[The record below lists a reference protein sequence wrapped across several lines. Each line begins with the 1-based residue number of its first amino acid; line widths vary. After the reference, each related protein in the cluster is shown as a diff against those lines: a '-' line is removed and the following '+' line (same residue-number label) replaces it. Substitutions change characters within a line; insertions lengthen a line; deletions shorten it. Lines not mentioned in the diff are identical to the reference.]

1 MRRGITAAA
10 LAGVLALVATA
21 CGGDGE
27 TGGAKSS
34 GGELSGTVTWWDTST
49 VGSED
54 KVFKK
59 LAEGFTKEHPKVE
72 VKYVNVPFGEAQNK
86 FKNAAQS
93 GSGAP
98 DVIRS
103 EVAWTPEFADLGY
116 LAPLDGTAAVGGAKG
131 EEGEKDFLPQAVAST
146 RYNGKTY
153 AVPQVIDSMG
163 VFYNKKIFK
172 DAGVEVPKTV
182 DELKTVSKTI
192 KEKTGKTGLY
202 LRGDDAYW
210 FLSFLYG
217 EGGNLVDAGSKTVTV
232 DDAAGVK
239 AMTVVKDLV
248 DSGAAKTD
256 ATDGW
261 ENMQAAFKDGDV
273 AMMINGPWAVADTY
287 GGAQFKNKAN
297 LGIAPVPAGSAGQ
310 GAPQGGHNL
319 AVYAGSQ
326 NLDASYAF
334 VQYMTNAQSQATA
347 AKELSLLP
355 TRTSVYTR
363 PEVAGNEM
371 VGFFKPVVDKAI
383 ERPWIPE
390 GGSLFAPLVTEYTK
404 VLTGQTSPDQGAK
417 ATGDAYRK
425 LLKGWK

>member
-1 MRRGITAAA
+1 MRRGIAAT
-10 LAGVLALVATA
+10 ALVAALGVTLAA
-21 CGGDGE
+21 CGGSDSGSN
-27 TGGAKSS
+27 GGSKGS
-34 GGELSGTVTWWDTST
+34 GELSGTVTWWDTST

-59 LAEGFTKEHPKVE
+59 VAEDFKKQHPKVT

-116 LAPLDGTAAVGGAKG
+116 LAPLDGTTALKNQD
-131 EEGEKDFLPQAVAST
+131 DFLEQAAAST
-146 RYNGKTY
+146 KYNGKTY

-163 VFYNKKIFK
+163 IFYNKKIFK
-172 DAGVEVPKTV
+172 DAGVEVPKTI
-182 DELKTVSKTI
+182 DELKSVSAKI
-192 KEKTGKTGLY
+192 KQKTGKTGLY

-217 EGGNLVDAGSKTVTV
+217 EGGDLVDAENKKITV
-232 DDAAGVK
+232 DGPAGVK
-239 AMTVVKDLV
+239 AFKVVKDLV

-261 ENMQAAFKDGDV
+261 NNMQTAFKEGKV
-273 AMMINGPWAVADTY
+273 AMMINGPWAVSDTY
-287 GGAQFKNKAN
+287 AGKEFADKAN
-297 LGIAPVPAGSAGQ
+297 LGIAPVPAGSGGQ

-319 AVYAGSQ
+319 AVYAGSK

-334 VQYMTNAQSQATA
+334 AEYMTSAETQAKIS
-347 AKELSLLP
+347 KELSLLP
-355 TRTSVYTR
+355 TRESVYIKSD
-363 PEVAGNEM
+363 VATNEM
-371 VGFFKPVVDKAI
+371 ITFFKPVVDKAV

-390 GGSLFAPLVTEYTK
+390 TGSLFAPLVTEYTK
-404 VLTGQTSPDQGAK
+404 VLTGQTTPETGAK
-417 ATGDAYRK
+417 TVGDGYRK
-425 LLKGWK
+425 LLKDWK

>member
-1 MRRGITAAA
+1 MRRGITATALVAA
-10 LAGVLALVATA
+10 LALAATA
-21 CGGDGE
+21 CGSDDKSDS
-27 TGGAKSS
+27 TSKSS
-34 GGELSGTVTWWDTST
+34 GELSGTVTWWDTST
-49 VGSED
+49 AGSED

-59 LAEGFTKEHPKVE
+59 IAEGFEKLHPKVD
-72 VKYVNVPFGEAQNK
+72 VKYVNVPFGDAQNK
-86 FKNAAQS
+86 FKNAAQA

-116 LAPLDGTAAVGGAKG
+116 LAPLDGTPALQKQD
-131 EEGEKDFLPQAVAST
+131 DFLKQAAAST
-146 RYNGKTY
+146 KYDGKTY

-163 VFYNKKIFK
+163 IFYNKKIFK
-172 DAGVEVPKTV
+172 EAGVKVPTTI
-182 DELKTVSKTI
+182 DELKTVSKKI
-192 KEKTGKTGLY
+192 KSKTGKTGFY

-217 EGGNLVDAGSKTVTV
+217 EGGDMVSAPDKTVTI
-232 DDAAGVK
+232 DNAAGVK
-239 AMTVVKDLV
+239 AMKVVKDLV

-261 ENMQAAFKDGDV
+261 DNMQASFKDGDV

-287 GGAQFKNKAN
+287 TGKEFKDKAN
-297 LGIAPVPAGSAGQ
+297 LGVAPVPAGSVAQ

-319 AVYAGSQ
+319 AVYAGSK

-334 VQYMTNAQSQATA
+334 VDYMTSVDTQAQVT
-347 AKELSLLP
+347 KELNLLP
-355 TRTSVYTR
+355 TRTSAYAKEDV
-363 PEVAGNEM
+363 VNNEI
-371 VGFFKPVVDKAI
+371 VGFFKPVVESAV

-390 GGSLFAPLVTEYTK
+390 TGSLFAPLVTEYTK
-404 VLTGQTSPDQGAK
+404 VLTGQTTPEK
-417 ATGDAYRK
+417 AVKTTGDSYRK

>member
-1 MRRGITAAA
+1 MRRGITATALVATLA
-10 LAGVLALVATA
+10 LAATA
-21 CGGDGE
+21 CGGDEE
-27 TGGAKSS
+27 TNGKSS
-34 GGELSGTVTWWDTST
+34 SGELSGTVTWWDTST

-59 LAEGFTKEHPKVE
+59 LAEDFEAKHKGVD

-116 LAPLDGTAAVGGAKG
+116 LAPLDGTAALKD
-131 EEGEKDFLPQAVAST
+131 EKDFVPQAAAST
-146 RYNGKTY
+146 EYDGKTY
-153 AVPQVIDSMG
+153 AVPQVIDSLG
-163 VFYNKKIFK
+163 IFYNKKLFK
-172 DAGVEVPKTV
+172 DAGVEVPTTIA
-182 DELKTVSKTI
+182 ELKTVSKTI
-192 KEKTGKTGLY
+192 KDKTGKTGMY

-217 EGGNLVDAGSKTVTV
+217 EGGDLVDAKGKTITV
-232 DDAAGVK
+232 DSPAGVK
-239 AMTVVKDLV
+239 AMEVVKDLV

-261 ENMQAAFKDGDV
+261 ENMQAAFKGGDV
-273 AMMINGPWAVADTY
+273 AMMINGPWAIADTY
-287 GGAQFKNKAN
+287 AGPQFKDKAN
-297 LGIAPVPAGSAGQ
+297 LGVAPVPAGSAGQ

-319 AVYAGSQ
+319 GVYAGSK

-334 VQYMTNAQSQATA
+334 VEYMSSAESQAKITT
-347 AKELSLLP
+347 ELNLLP
-355 TRTSVYTR
+355 TRTSVYSQ
-363 PEVAGNEM
+363 PDVAKNEI
-371 VGFFKPVVDKAI
+371 VGFFKPVVDKAV

-390 GGSLFAPLVTEYTK
+390 TGSLFAPLVTEYTK
-404 VLTGQTSPDQGAK
+404 VLTGQTTPEKGVK
-417 ATGDAYRK
+417 ATGDSYRK

>member
-1 MRRGITAAA
+1 MRRGITATALVAA
-10 LAGVLALVATA
+10 LALAATA
-21 CGGDGE
+21 CGSDDGN
-27 TGGAKSS
+27 GGTSKGS
-34 GGELSGTVTWWDTST
+34 GELSGTVTWWDTST
-49 VGSED
+49 AGSED

-59 LAEGFTKEHPKVE
+59 LAEDFTKEHPKVR
-72 VKYVNVPFGEAQNK
+72 VNYVNVPFGDAQNK

-116 LAPLDGTAAVGGAKG
+116 LAPLDGTPALK
-131 EEGEKDFLPQAVAST
+131 KPDDFLKQAAAST
-146 RYNGKTY
+146 KYKDKTY

-172 DAGVEVPKTV
+172 EAGVEVPKTV
-182 DELKTVSKTI
+182 DELKSVAKKI
-192 KEKTGKTGLY
+192 KDKTGKTGMY

-217 EGGNLVDAGSKTVTV
+217 EGGDMVDAGNNTVTI
-232 DDAAGVK
+232 DNAQGVK
-239 AMTVVKDLV
+239 AMKVVKDLV

-261 ENMQAAFKDGDV
+261 ENMQASFKDGKV
-273 AMMINGPWAVADTY
+273 AMIINGPWAVADTY
-287 GGAQFKNKAN
+287 AGKEFKDKAN
-297 LGIAPVPAGSAGQ
+297 LGVAPVPAGSARQ

-319 AVYAGSQ
+319 AVYAGSK

-334 VQYMTNAQSQATA
+334 VEYMTSAETQAKVT
-347 AKELSLLP
+347 KELSLLP
-355 TRTSVYTR
+355 TRTSAYGMKAV
-363 PEVAGNEM
+363 VDNEI
-371 VGFFKPVVDKAI
+371 VGFFKPVVETAV

-390 GGSLFAPLVTEYTK
+390 TGSLFAPLVTEYTK
-404 VLTGQTSPDQGAK
+404 VLTGQTTPEKGVK
-417 ATGDAYRK
+417 TTGDSYRK

>member
-1 MRRGITAAA
+1 MRRGITATA
-10 LAGVLALVATA
+10 LAATLALAATA
-21 CGGDGE
+21 CGGDEE
-27 TGGAKSS
+27 TAAKSGS
-34 GGELSGTVTWWDTST
+34 GELTGTVTWWDTST

-59 LAEGFTKEHPKVE
+59 LAEDFEAKHKGVD

-86 FKNAAQS
+86 FKNAAGS

-116 LAPLDGTAAVGGAKG
+116 LAPLDGTPALKD
-131 EEGEKDFLPQAVAST
+131 EKDFVPQAAAST
-146 RYNGKTY
+146 KYDGKTY
-153 AVPQVIDSMG
+153 AVPQVIDSLG
-163 VFYNKKIFK
+163 IFYNKKLFK
-172 DAGVEVPKTV
+172 DAGVEVPKTI

-192 KEKTGKTGLY
+192 KDKTGKTGMY

-217 EGGNLVDAGSKTVTV
+217 EGGDLVDAKGKTVTV
-232 DDAAGVK
+232 DSPAGVK
-239 AMTVVKDLV
+239 AMEVVKDLV

-261 ENMQAAFKDGDV
+261 ENMQAAFKGGDV
-273 AMMINGPWAVADTY
+273 AMMINGPWAIADTY
-287 GGAQFKNKAN
+287 AGPQFKDKTN
-297 LGIAPVPAGSAGQ
+297 LGVAPVPAGSAGQ

-319 AVYAGSQ
+319 AVYAGSK

-334 VQYMTNAQSQATA
+334 VEYMSSAESQAKITT
-347 AKELSLLP
+347 ELNLLP
-355 TRTSVYTR
+355 TRTSVYSQ
-363 PEVAGNEM
+363 PDVAKNEI

-390 GGSLFAPLVTEYTK
+390 TGSLFAPLVTEYTK
-404 VLTGQTSPDQGAK
+404 VLTGQTTPEKGVK
-417 ATGDAYRK
+417 TTGDSYRK

>member
-1 MRRGITAAA
+1 MRRGIAATALVAS
-10 LAGVLALVATA
+10 LALTATA
-21 CGGDGE
+21 CGGDDTE
-27 TGGAKSS
+27 GGKSS
-34 GGELSGTVTWWDTST
+34 SGKLSGTVTWWDTST

-59 LAEGFTKEHPKVE
+59 LAEGFTKLHPD
-72 VKYVNVPFGEAQNK
+72 VKINYVNVPFGEAQNK

-116 LAPLDGTAAVGGAKG
+116 LAPLDGTSALKD
-131 EEGEKDFLPQAVAST
+131 EKDFLPQAAAST
-146 RYNGKTY
+146 KYNDKTY

-163 VFYNKKIFK
+163 IFYNKKIFEQ
-172 DAGVEVPKTV
+172 AGVTPPASIA
-182 DELKTVSKTI
+182 DLKTVSKTI

-217 EGGNLVDAGSKTVTV
+217 EGGNLVDAEKKQITV
-232 DDAAGVK
+232 DNPAGVK
-239 AMTVVKDLV
+239 AMKVVKDLV
-248 DSGAAKTD
+248 DTGAAKTD

-261 ENMQAAFKDGDV
+261 NNMQTAFKEGKV
-273 AMMINGPWAVADTY
+273 AMMINGPWAVTDTY
-287 GGAQFKNKAN
+287 TGKEFKDKTN
-297 LGIAPVPAGSAGQ
+297 LGITPVPAGSAGQ

-319 AVYAGSQ
+319 AVYAGSN

-334 VQYMTNAQSQATA
+334 VEYMSSVDSQTTV

-355 TRTSVYTR
+355 TRTSVYNKPT
-363 PEVAGNEM
+363 VSGNEM
-371 VGFFKPVVDKAI
+371 VAFFKPVVDKAV

-404 VLTGQTSPDQGAK
+404 VLTGQTTPEKGAK
-417 ATGDAYRK
+417 TAGDAYRK
-425 LLKGWK
+425 LLKDWK

>member
-1 MRRGITAAA
+1 MRRGITATA
-10 LAGVLALVATA
+10 LAATLVLAATA
-21 CGGDGE
+21 CGTDE
-27 TGGAKSS
+27 ESGGGKSS

-59 LAEGFTKEHPKVE
+59 LAEDFEKVHPKVD
-72 VKYVNVPFGEAQNK
+72 VKYVNVPFGDAQNK

-116 LAPLDGTAAVGGAKG
+116 LAPLDGTPALKD
-131 EEGEKDFLPQAVAST
+131 EKDFLGQAAAST
-146 RYNGKTY
+146 EYDGKTY

-163 VFYNKKIFK
+163 IFYNKRILK
-172 DAGVEVPKTV
+172 DAGVEVPATV
-182 DELKTVSKTI
+182 DELKSVSKTV

-217 EGGNLVDAGSKTVTV
+217 EGGNLVDAESKTVTV
-232 DDAAGVK
+232 DNAAGVK

-248 DSGAAKTD
+248 DSGVAKTD
-256 ATDGW
+256 ATDGF
-261 ENMQAAFKDGDV
+261 ENMQTAFKEGEV
-273 AMMINGPWAVADTY
+273 AMMINGPWAIADTY
-287 GGAQFKNKAN
+287 GGPQFKDRAN

-319 AVYAGSQ
+319 AVYAGSK

-334 VQYMTNAQSQATA
+334 TEYMTSAASQARVA
-347 AKELSLLP
+347 EELNLLP
-355 TRTSVYTR
+355 TRTSVYSR
-363 PEVAGNEM
+363 PGVADNEI
-371 VGFFKPVVDKAI
+371 VSFFKPVVDKAV

-390 GGSLFAPLVTEYTK
+390 TGSLFAPLVTEYTK
-404 VLTGQTSPDQGAK
+404 VLTGQATPEQGVT

>member
-1 MRRGITAAA
+1 MRRGIAATALVATLA
-10 LAGVLALVATA
+10 LAATA
-21 CGGDGE
+21 CGGDSGDSGE
-27 TGGAKSS
+27 KKSS
-34 GGELSGTVTWWDTST
+34 GKLSGTVTWWDTST

-59 LAEGFTKEHPKVE
+59 LAEGFEKKHPDVD

-98 DVIRS
+98 DVIRA
-103 EVAWTPEFADLGY
+103 EVAWTPQFADLGY
-116 LAPLDGTAAVGGAKG
+116 LAPLDGTTALKN
-131 EEGEKDFLPQAVAST
+131 EKDFLGQAAAST
-146 RYNGKTY
+146 KYNGKTY

-163 VFYNKKIFK
+163 LFYNEKIFK
-172 DAGVEVPKTV
+172 DAGVKVPRTI
-182 DELKTVSKTI
+182 DELKSVSKKI
-192 KEKTGKTGLY
+192 KDKTGKTGLY

-217 EGGNLVDAGSKTVTV
+217 EGGDLVDAKKKTVTV
-232 DDAAGVK
+232 DQEPGVK
-239 AMTVVKDLV
+239 ALKVVKDLV

-261 ENMQAAFKDGDV
+261 ENMQASFKDGKA
-273 AMMINGPWAVADTY
+273 AMMINGPWAVADTFA
-287 GGAQFKNKAN
+287 GKEFKDKAN
-297 LGIAPVPAGSAGQ
+297 LGITTVPAGSAGQ

-319 AVYAGSQ
+319 AVYAGSK

-334 VQYMTNAQSQATA
+334 SEYMTSATSQALI
-347 AKELSLLP
+347 AKELNLLP
-355 TRTSVYTR
+355 TRTSVYSQ
-363 PEVAGNEM
+363 PDVSGNHI
-371 VGFFKPVVDKAI
+371 VGFFKPVVDKAV

-390 GGSLFAPLVTEYTK
+390 TGSLFEPLKTEYTK
-404 VLTGQTSPDQGAK
+404 VLTGQTTPEKGAK
-417 ATGDAYRK
+417 ATGDSYRK

>member
-1 MRRGITAAA
+1 MRRGIAAT
-10 LAGVLALVATA
+10 ALVAALGVTLAA
-21 CGGDGE
+21 CGSDDKGSS
-27 TGGAKSS
+27 GGGSKSS
-34 GGELSGTVTWWDTST
+34 GELSGTVTWWDTST

-59 LAEGFTKEHPKVE
+59 LAEDFTKKHPKVKVE
-72 VKYVNVPFGEAQNK
+72 YVNVPFGDAQNK

-103 EVAWTPEFADLGY
+103 EVAWTPDFANLGY
-116 LAPLDGTAAVGGAKG
+116 LAPLDGTAALKD
-131 EEGEKDFLPQAVAST
+131 EGDFLKQAAAST
-146 RYNGKTY
+146 KYNGKTY

-163 VFYNKKIFK
+163 IFYNKKIFK
-172 DAGVEVPKTV
+172 DAGVEVPKTI
-182 DELKTVSKTI
+182 DDLKSVSAQI
-192 KEKTGKTGLY
+192 KKKTGKTGLY

-217 EGGNLVDAGSKTVTV
+217 EGGDLVNADTKTVTV
-232 DDAAGVK
+232 DNAAGVK
-239 AMTVVKDLV
+239 AMKVVKDLV

-256 ATDGW
+256 ATDGFN
-261 ENMQAAFKDGDV
+261 NMQTAFKDGKV

-287 GGAQFKNKAN
+287 AGKEFTDKAN

-319 AVYAGSQ
+319 AVYAGSK

-334 VQYMTNAQSQATA
+334 VEYMSSPEVQAQT

-355 TRTSVYTR
+355 TRTSVYGE
-363 PEVAGNEM
+363 PDVASNELIT
-371 VGFFKPVVDKAI
+371 FFKPVVDKAV

-390 GGSLFAPLVTEYTK
+390 TGSLFAPLVTEYTK
-404 VLTGQTSPDQGAK
+404 VLTNQTSPEAGVK
-417 ATGDAYRK
+417 STGDAYRK

>member
-1 MRRGITAAA
+1 MRRGIAAT
-10 LAGVLALVATA
+10 ALVAALGVTLAA
-21 CGGDGE
+21 CGGSDSGSN
-27 TGGAKSS
+27 GGGSKGS
-34 GGELSGTVTWWDTST
+34 GELSGTVTWWDTST

-59 LAEGFTKEHPKVE
+59 IAEDFTKKHPKVT

-116 LAPLDGTAAVGGAKG
+116 LAPLDGTAALKNAD
-131 EEGEKDFLPQAVAST
+131 DFLDQAAAST
-146 RYNGKTY
+146 KYNGKTY

-163 VFYNKKIFK
+163 IFYNKKIFK
-172 DAGVEVPKTV
+172 EAGVEVPKSIA
-182 DELKTVSKTI
+182 ELKTVSATI

-202 LRGDDAYW
+202 LRGDDPYW

-217 EGGNLVDAGSKTVTV
+217 EGGDLVDAEKKTVTI
-232 DDAAGVK
+232 DGEPGVK
-239 AMTVVKDLV
+239 ALKVVKDLV
-248 DSGAAKTD
+248 DSKTAITD
-256 ATDGW
+256 ATNGW
-261 ENMQAAFKDGDV
+261 DNMQAAFKDGKV

-287 GGAQFKNKAN
+287 AGKEFADKAN
-297 LGIAPVPAGSAGQ
+297 LGIAPVPAGTGGQ

-319 AVYAGSQ
+319 AVYAGSK

-334 VQYMTNAQSQATA
+334 AEYMTSVETQTA
-347 AKELSLLP
+347 IAKELSLLP
-355 TRTSVYTR
+355 TRESVYIK
-363 PEVAGNEM
+363 PDVATNEM
-371 VGFFKPVVDKAI
+371 IAFFKPVVEKSV

-390 GGSLFAPLVTEYTK
+390 GGSLFEPVKVEYTK
-404 VLTGQTSPDQGAK
+404 VLTGQTTPEAGAK
-417 ATGDAYRK
+417 AIGESYRK
-425 LLKGWK
+425 LLKDWK

>member
-1 MRRGITAAA
+1 MRRGITATALVAA
-10 LAGVLALVATA
+10 LALAATA
-21 CGGDGE
+21 CGSDDE
-27 TGGAKSS
+27 SGGGKSS
-34 GGELSGTVTWWDTST
+34 GELSGTVTWWDTST

-59 LAEGFTKEHPKVE
+59 IAEGFEKKHPKVD

-86 FKNAAQS
+86 FKNAAQA
-93 GSGAP
+93 GAGAP

-116 LAPLDGTAAVGGAKG
+116 LAPLDGTTALKDQD
-131 EEGEKDFLPQAVAST
+131 DFLDQAAAST
-146 RYNGKTY
+146 KYKDKTY

-163 VFYNKKIFK
+163 IFYNKKIFA
-172 DAGVEVPKTV
+172 DAGVEVPKNIA
-182 DELKTVSKTI
+182 DLKTVSKTI
-192 KEKTGKTGLY
+192 KAKTGKTGLY

-217 EGGNLVDAGSKTVTV
+217 EGGDLVDASSKSVTV
-232 DDAAGVK
+232 DKPEGVK
-239 AMTVVKDLV
+239 AFATVKDLV

-261 ENMQAAFKDGDV
+261 ENMQSSFKDGKV
-273 AMMINGPWAVADTY
+273 AMMINGPWAVADTLT
-287 GGAQFKNKAN
+287 GKEFTDKAN
-297 LGIAPVPAGSAGQ
+297 LGISPVPAGTAGQ

-319 AVYAGSQ
+319 AVYAGSK

-334 VQYMTNAQSQATA
+334 VEYMTSVESQAKA
-347 AKELSLLP
+347 AGELNLLP
-355 TRTSVYTR
+355 TRTSVYS
-363 PEVAGNEM
+363 EQEAVDSEI
-371 VGFFKPVVDKAI
+371 VQFFKPVVETAV

-390 GGSLFAPLVTEYTK
+390 TGSLFAPLVTEYTK
-404 VLTGQTSPDQGAK
+404 VLTGQTTPEK
-417 ATGDAYRK
+417 AASTTGDSYRK

>member
-1 MRRGITAAA
+1 MRRGITATALVATLA
-10 LAGVLALVATA
+10 LAATA
-21 CGGDGE
+21 CGGDEE
-27 TGGAKSS
+27 TGGKSS
-34 GGELSGTVTWWDTST
+34 SGELSGTVTWWDTST

-59 LAEGFTKEHPKVE
+59 LAEDFEAKHKGVD

-86 FKNAAQS
+86 FKNAAGS

-116 LAPLDGTAAVGGAKG
+116 LAPLDGTAALKD
-131 EEGEKDFLPQAVAST
+131 EKDFVPQAAAST
-146 RYNGKTY
+146 KYDGKTY
-153 AVPQVIDSMG
+153 AVPQVIDSLG
-163 VFYNKKIFK
+163 IFYNKKLFK
-172 DAGVEVPKTV
+172 DAGVEVPKTI
-182 DELKTVSKTI
+182 DELKTVSKAI
-192 KEKTGKTGLY
+192 KDKTGKTGMY

-217 EGGNLVDAGSKTVTV
+217 EGGDLVDAKGKTVTV
-232 DDAAGVK
+232 DSPAGVK
-239 AMTVVKDLV
+239 AMEVVKDLV

-261 ENMQAAFKDGDV
+261 ENMQAAFKGGDV
-273 AMMINGPWAVADTY
+273 AMMINGPWAIADTY
-287 GGAQFKNKAN
+287 AGPQFKDKAN
-297 LGIAPVPAGSAGQ
+297 LGVAPVPAGSAGQ

-319 AVYAGSQ
+319 GVYAGSK

-334 VQYMTNAQSQATA
+334 VEYMSSAESQAKITT
-347 AKELSLLP
+347 ELNLLP
-355 TRTSVYTR
+355 TRTSVYSR
-363 PEVAGNEM
+363 PEVAKNEI

-390 GGSLFAPLVTEYTK
+390 TGSLFAPLVTEYTK
-404 VLTGQTSPDQGAK
+404 VLTDQTTPEKGVK
-417 ATGDAYRK
+417 ATGDSYRK

>member
-1 MRRGITAAA
+1 MRRGITATALVATLA
-10 LAGVLALVATA
+10 LAATA
-21 CGGDGE
+21 CGGDEE
-27 TGGAKSS
+27 TGGKSS
-34 GGELSGTVTWWDTST
+34 SGELSGTVTWWDTST

-59 LAEGFTKEHPKVE
+59 LAEDFEAQHKGVD

-86 FKNAAQS
+86 FKNAAGS

-116 LAPLDGTAAVGGAKG
+116 LAPLDGTAALKD
-131 EEGEKDFLPQAVAST
+131 EKDFVPQAAAST
-146 RYNGKTY
+146 KYDGKTY
-153 AVPQVIDSMG
+153 AVPQVIDSLG
-163 VFYNKKIFK
+163 IFYNKKLFK
-172 DAGVEVPKTV
+172 DAGVEVPGTI
-182 DELKTVSKTI
+182 DELKTVSKAI
-192 KEKTGKTGLY
+192 KDKTGKTGMY

-217 EGGNLVDAGSKTVTV
+217 EGGDLVDAKGKTVTV
-232 DDAAGVK
+232 DSPAGVK
-239 AMTVVKDLV
+239 AMEVVKDLV

-261 ENMQAAFKDGDV
+261 ENMQAAFKGGDV
-273 AMMINGPWAVADTY
+273 AMMINGPWAIADTY
-287 GGAQFKNKAN
+287 AGPQFKDKTN
-297 LGIAPVPAGSAGQ
+297 LGVAPVPAGSAGQ

-319 AVYAGSQ
+319 GVYAGSK

-334 VQYMTNAQSQATA
+334 VEYMSSAESQAKITT
-347 AKELSLLP
+347 ELNLLP
-355 TRTSVYTR
+355 TRTSVYSR
-363 PEVAGNEM
+363 PEVAKNEI

-390 GGSLFAPLVTEYTK
+390 TGSLFAPLVTEYTK
-404 VLTGQTSPDQGAK
+404 VLTGQTTPQKGVET
-417 ATGDAYRK
+417 TGDSYRK

>member
-1 MRRGITAAA
+1 MRRGIAATALVAS
-10 LAGVLALVATA
+10 LALTATA
-21 CGGDGE
+21 CGGDDSE
-27 TGGAKSS
+27 GAKSS
-34 GGELSGTVTWWDTST
+34 SGGKLSGTVTWWDTST

-54 KVFKK
+54 KVFKA
-59 LAEGFTKEHPKVE
+59 LAEGFTKKHPD
-72 VKYVNVPFGEAQNK
+72 VKINYVNVPFGEAQNK

-116 LAPLDGTAAVGGAKG
+116 LAPLDGTAALKN
-131 EEGEKDFLPQAVAST
+131 EKDFLEQAAAST
-146 RYNGKTY
+146 KYNGKTY
-153 AVPQVIDSMG
+153 AVPQVIDTMG

-172 DAGVEVPKTV
+172 EAGVEVPGTIA
-182 DELKTVSKTI
+182 ELKTAAAAI
-192 KEKTGKTGLY
+192 KDKTGKTGMY

-217 EGGNLVDAGSKTVTV
+217 EGGDLVDAGNKQITV
-232 DDAAGVK
+232 DNAAGVK
-239 AMTVVKDLV
+239 AMKVVKDLV
-248 DSGAAKTD
+248 DSGAAETD

-261 ENMQAAFKDGDV
+261 NNMQTAFKEGKV
-273 AMMINGPWAVADTY
+273 AMMINGPWAVTDTY
-287 GGAQFKNKAN
+287 AGKEFTDKAN

-319 AVYAGSQ
+319 AVYAGSK

-334 VQYMTNAQSQATA
+334 VEYMSSAEAQTQVAE
-347 AKELSLLP
+347 ELSLLP
-355 TRTSVYTR
+355 TRTSVYNE
-363 PEVAGNEM
+363 PKVAANEI
-371 VGFFKPVVDKAI
+371 VGFFKPAVDKAV

-404 VLTGQTSPDQGAK
+404 VLTGQTTPEKGAST
-417 ATGDAYRK
+417 AGDAYRK
-425 LLKGWK
+425 LLDGWK

>member
-1 MRRGITAAA
+1 MRRGIAAT
-10 LAGVLALVATA
+10 ALVAALGVTLAA
-21 CGGDGE
+21 CGGSDSGSN
-27 TGGAKSS
+27 GGSKGS
-34 GGELSGTVTWWDTST
+34 GELSGTVTWWDTST

-59 LAEGFTKEHPKVE
+59 LAEDFTKKHPKVT

-116 LAPLDGTAAVGGAKG
+116 LAPLDGTAALKDQD
-131 EEGEKDFLPQAVAST
+131 DFLEQAAAST
-146 RYNGKTY
+146 KYNGKTY

-163 VFYNKKIFK
+163 IFYNKKILK
-172 DAGVEVPKTV
+172 EAGVEVPKSIA
-182 DELKTVSKTI
+182 ELKTVSAAI

-202 LRGDDAYW
+202 LRGDDPYW

-217 EGGNLVDAGSKTVTV
+217 EGGDMVDAANKKVTF
-232 DDAAGVK
+232 DAPAGVSAFK
-239 AMTVVKDLV
+239 TVKDLV
-248 DSGAAKTD
+248 DSKAAITD
-256 ATDGW
+256 ATNGW
-261 ENMQAAFKDGDV
+261 DNMQAAFKDGKV

-287 GGAQFKNKAN
+287 AGKEFADKAN

-319 AVYAGSQ
+319 AVYAGSK

-334 VQYMTNAQSQATA
+334 AEYMTSAESQAKV

-355 TRTSVYTR
+355 TRQSSYL
-363 PEVAGNEM
+363 EKDVAQNEM
-371 VGFFKPVVDKAI
+371 IAFFKPVVEKAV

-390 GGSLFAPLVTEYTK
+390 GGSLFEPVKVEYTK
-404 VLTGQTSPDQGAK
+404 VLTGQTTPEAGAK
-417 ATGDAYRK
+417 AVGDAYRK
-425 LLKGWK
+425 LLKDWK